1 MLINADIISG
11 FDDAAGLQ
19 RFLDKA
25 AQLESNFVAMS
36 DVSLAQEKKE
46 LAKSKAIYDEK
57 AEGLDRGMAKLE
69 ELSKAKWKE
78 LTLL

>member
-1 MLINADIISG
+1 MTLPDSR
-11 FDDAAGLQ
+11 DSWT
-19 RFLDKA
+19 RRHT
-25 AQLESNFVAMS
+25 QLESNFVAMS

-78 LTLL
+78 LADRMDAADSAKQK